1 MDQRQTSQ
9 VELLFNV
16 YLDEGYESGDVEHTI
31 LHPAAGDAVLF
42 YQAVHR
48 ILPCSGCLKSGIK
61 NMMRSDVMYRFASE
75 AEADVGGLAV
85 VGGSKMM

>member
-16 YLDEGYESGDVEHTI
+16 YLDEGYEGGDVEHTI
-31 LHPAAGDAVLF
+31 LHPAAGDAVPF

-48 ILPCSGCLKSGIK
+48 ILPCSGCLEIFYQEHVCP
-61 NMMRSDVMYRFASE
+61 DLMYR
-75 AEADVGGLAV
+75 LL
-85 VGGSKMM
+85 